1 MRKAEEISKH
11 NTVCMMICSCRR
23 QGKLCSCC
31 LGSQREQPLFVQE
44 GRSSLMDVLQHCT
57 S

>member
-57 S
+57 G